1 MKPMSQEEALRIIHN
16 VAEHNTHN
24 SPAQVERVNQAV
36 GRAAWDLDERMRL
49 VQQMLEVYAVVG
61 AMGEMIKK
69 QVYHQHSPNRLDAL
83 HAIAQA
89 NEQLYLLEALW
100 MMTMPP
106 APKTLLGIDGDAQEN
121 GR

>member
-69 QVYHQHSPNRLDAL
+69 QVYHGHSPNRLDAL

-100 MMTMPP
+100 MMTMPSEH
-106 APKTLLGIDGDAQEN
+106 KTLLDPDVEEIA
-121 GR
+121 R